1 MKLVSTGVEETE
13 ENTYNEWALDKVFV
27 CVSQIK
33 KEEAAQDGI
42 FGKVSGFSYEK
53 NQGTEANQVI
63 FQAVANMWEILC
75 DKINEKIALGVGRI
89 VSEGGHNKNE
99 AYLKNKQCGQNK
111 SVNFD
116 CH

>member
-1 MKLVSTGVEETE
+1 MNLIGAGVEEAE
-13 ENTYNEWALDKVFV
+13 ENAHNEWVFDKAQRS
-27 CVSQIK
+27 VSQIK

-75 DKINEKIALGVGRI
+75 DKINEEITLGVGG
-89 VSEGGHNKNE
+89 SMTEGGHGE
-99 AYLKNKQCGQNK
+99 DEEYLKNQKGG
-111 SVNFD
+111 
-116 CH
+116 